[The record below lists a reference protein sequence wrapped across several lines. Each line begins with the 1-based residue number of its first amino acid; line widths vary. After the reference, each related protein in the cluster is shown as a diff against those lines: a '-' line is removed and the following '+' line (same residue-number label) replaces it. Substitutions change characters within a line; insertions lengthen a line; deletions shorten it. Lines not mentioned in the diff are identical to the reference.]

1 MNIQRRKLWFQYLLQ
16 VNQFQKQEFKLVL
29 MWYLYILLPIR
40 TSLVSFRFTR
50 NLFNTENERVVKSV
64 YDPGFPG
71 IVMNFITDDI
81 STYTLVKKQYVNGGH
96 ITRMYT
102 AKQETPSCSNT
113 QRPIMKSGEVLTEGT
128 RPSMNS
134 DIPVTENKEK

>member
-1 MNIQRRKLWFQYLLQ
+1 M
-16 VNQFQKQEFKLVL
+16 V
-29 MWYLYILLPIR
+29 
-40 TSLVSFRFTR
+40 SVSFTSESIPKTR
-50 NLFNTENERVVKSV
+50 IQISANVVFIHTSSYSDIANFLQIYPEFVQYGNERVVKSV

-134 DIPVTENKEK
+134 DIPVTENKEKWIK